1 MTIQE
6 LDLFQ
11 FRNYKKQNLTF
22 GDGINILYG
31 QNAQG
36 KTNILEALYISS
48 TGKSHRTNNY
58 NDLIQ
63 SGQNGFEIKLRAK
76 LKDRENSIIIR
87 YSHDKK
93 KSAEIN
99 GIRRDKLSDILGTL
113 NMILF
118 SPETL
123 DVVKGSPAMRRKFL
137 DILLCQTNR
146 QYLHLLKRYN
156 SLIKNKSIA
165 LKKGKSEKI

>member
-6 LDLFQ
+6 VELKH
-11 FRNYKKQNLTF
+11 FRNYKAQSLSF
-22 GDGINILYG
+22 GEEINILYG

-36 KTNILEALYISS
+36 KTNILEALYIAS

-63 SGQNGFEIKLRAK
+63 KDQSGFEIKLRAAMK
-76 LKDRENSIIIR
+76 ERENSIIIR
-87 YSHDKK
+87 YSRESG

-99 GIRRDKLSDILGTL
+99 GIKRDKLSDILGTL
-113 NMILF
+113 NMIFF

-123 DVVKGSPAMRRKFL
+123 EVVKGYPAMRRK
-137 DILLCQTNR
+137 
-146 QYLHLLKRYN
+146 
-156 SLIKNKSIA
+156 
-165 LKKGKSEKI
+165 

>member
-76 LKDRENSIIIR
+76 LTDRENSIIIR

-165 LKKGKSEKI
+165 LKKVKS

>member
-87 YSHDKK
+87 YSHDK
-93 KSAEIN
+93 
-99 GIRRDKLSDILGTL
+99 RR
-113 NMILF
+113 
-118 SPETL
+118 
-123 DVVKGSPAMRRKFL
+123 ARRL
-137 DILLCQTNR
+137 T
-146 QYLHLLKRYN
+146 
-156 SLIKNKSIA
+156 
-165 LKKGKSEKI
+165 E